1 MLVAIKSA
9 HKYVIWMNGIK
20 KARQDYRARKPKNQ
34 PITKEMKIL
43 NGGCW

>member
-1 MLVAIKSA
+1 MYAASKQA
-9 HKYVIWMNGIK
+9 HKYVIWMSGSK
-20 KARQDYRARKPKNQ
+20 KTRQDCRARKPKNQ